1 MVPCASP
8 VAPWFFCTE
17 SLLWARVV
25 GTLRGPS
32 QRALSHM
39 MVLWVGKLVA
49 LATFHP
55 RNLVFWCPQALVKRN
70 LSTTASQ
77 VIAVVEGDHSSVA
90 GPLGRLRPLA

>member
-8 VAPWFFCTE
+8 VAPWFFWLLN
-17 SLLWARVV
+17 LLWARVV

-55 RNLVFWCPQALVKRN
+55 RNLVFWCPQALAKRN

-77 VIAVVEGDHSSVA
+77 VIAVVEGDPRCVQGA
-90 GPLGRLRPLA
+90 